1 VFKAHLVAQ
10 RKDLPGHVEQEFEDY
25 RAAGRRGGHEM
36 RVEDRDGNR
45 LFEDDP
51 DPAVLLG
58 VSPVGHF

>member
-1 VFKAHLVAQ
+1 MWSRSSRTTALLVDEADT
-10 RKDLPGHVEQEFEDY
+10 KL
-25 RAAGRRGGHEM
+25 